1 MFAISGSSDS
11 EQLER
16 DNAILTFFRTL
27 TGEQNNGTADRD
39 TEVNS
44 HVFLTSDHTYAD
56 ALKHNEESQNHLF
69 LPVDGN
75 IIMYNA
81 LNENHGQ
88 ETMTEAGV
96 GSVQPEDNSYQL
108 NLSEEFAKGGES
120 EQTAALNR
128 HSRTASYIDVDKE
141 TADTTNRPEQNWV
154 DRGDLS
160 YDGLSG
166 LMIIPY
172 EDTPEECPLA
182 ADSVV
187 ECVADGCT
195 QPRCPHLLNG
205 LANTH
210 FQSTQS
216 EDDAEEDKRGEPK
229 GGDLLSNEEKDI
241 CKSLYESMSGVLM
254 PLDPSTEQA
263 AFELQLYRALSGS
276 WLSPYG
282 PSDHWEDTDP
292 NLTGMESIYEETA
305 TPADMSSDLEKS
317 DRRPKT
323 THEEDREIVTD
334 IEEGGGEEDIL
345 PDNNGAATGFN
356 ADLCEPVSQ
365 ESTEASSGV
374 MSSPAFPP
382 SSPLPGTSTTTRTTF
397 SPGSSPTDKPLQLPA
412 LFSGLR
418 VFRKGVMGPEYDTVA
433 QIKSLLQGSK
443 KELDPE
449 VENNPE
455 DAKVQRRESILD
467 HLSQLLNR
475 RENGADKKEEG
486 TYDRADESELF
497 TRDYKPVIEEETETD
512 EMESI
517 GEDDINRITDQS
529 EEPTGPQDSPKS
541 PVSGAEAAFD
551 AFKAFFTPR
560 PLRRDPSER
569 FDLRKRIRSDKEVL
583 KGLIERSANNTPGKE
598 SPSDGKSE
606 ADTPGDGEERTP
618 GRLQAIWPPPRDE
631 KVGLK
636 YTEAEHQAALL
647 QLKRECKEE
656 EEKLQEDH
664 GRALSRLREEHEE
677 NLALAR
683 LHAQRALAEAP
694 RRGDLRDA
702 CVSTEDEVPRKAFRT
717 VCVQT
722 DRETFLRAPDGGGGG
737 GCPQQQMAPPKR
749 LDLAS
754 ISLSLIQDKK
764 SDSLWDSLEPPS
776 LINSGAFEDLFAKGT
791 TQADRKP
798 LAEAYEKKT
807 KARKI
812 VKLLDAK
819 RSQAVG
825 IFISSLHLDMKDI
838 KHAVLKV
845 DHSLVDLET
854 VEALYENR
862 AQPEE
867 VQRIRSHYETAD
879 QEHVRLLDKPEQ
891 FLYELSQIPDFAGRA
906 RCIIFQSAFNDT
918 IASVHH
924 KVQMV
929 TSACTALREGPGVR
943 AVVAVV
949 LALGNHMNG
958 GSRVRGQADG
968 FGLDI
973 LPKLKDVKSQ
983 DQRMS
988 LVDYVVSYYL
998 HYVDQDAGT
1007 DRSVFPLPEPQDLF
1021 LAGQVRMDDL
1031 ARDLR
1036 RLGRDL
1042 TVCEKDVLT
1051 VSSTC
1056 AEEHRQP
1063 FQDKMEAF
1071 LLTARKSHEEA
1082 SDLLI
1087 TSQKRFEA
1095 VVQYFG
1101 VRPRAGESEVSTAHF
1116 FLLWFEFCA
1125 DFKTRWKKESKNVSK
1140 ERLIE
1145 AQQSVRRITED
1156 KKVEIRQV
1164 NPNSLKDRL
1173 RQRDRKASQ

>member
-27 TGEQNNGTADRD
+27 TGEQNSGVDGTADRD

-56 ALKHNEESQNHLF
+56 ALKHNEESQNHLV

-108 NLSEEFAKGGES
+108 NLSEEFVKGGES

-128 HSRTASYIDVDKE
+128 HSRIASYIDVDKE
-141 TADTTNRPEQNWV
+141 TADTKNRPEQNWV
-154 DRGDLS
+154 DRGDLL

-187 ECVADGCT
+187 ECVTDGCT

-254 PLDPSTEQA
+254 PLDPSTEQV

-282 PSDHWEDTDP
+282 PSDLWEDTDP
-292 NLTGMESIYEETA
+292 NLTGMESIYEETV
-305 TPADMSSDLEKS
+305 TPADISSDLEKS

-323 THEEDREIVTD
+323 THEEDHEIVTD

-345 PDNNGAATGFN
+345 PDNNDAATGFN
-356 ADLCEPVSQ
+356 ADLCDSVSQ
-365 ESTEASSGV
+365 ESTEAQSGV
-374 MSSPAFPP
+374 MSLPAFPP

-397 SPGSSPTDKPLQLPA
+397 SASSPTDKPLQLPA

-418 VFRKGVMGPEYDTVA
+418 VFRKGVMGPENDTVA

-486 TYDRADESELF
+486 TYDRADESELS
-497 TRDYKPVIEEETETD
+497 TRDYKPVIEEEKETD

-517 GEDDINRITDQS
+517 GEDDINRITDQP
-529 EEPTGPQDSPKS
+529 EEPTGLQDSPKS

-606 ADTPGDGEERTP
+606 ADPPGDGEERTP

-683 LHAQRALAEAP
+683 LHAQRTLAEAP
-694 RRGDLRDA
+694 RRGGLRDA
-702 CVSTEDEVPRKAFRT
+702 CVSTEDDVPRKAFRT

-722 DRETFLRAPDGGGGG
+722 DRETFLRAPEGGGGG
-737 GCPQQQMAPPKR
+737 SPQQQMAPPKR

-754 ISLSLIQDKK
+754 ISLSLVGQREDHAPPDVTLPSPSSSSASSPSPSSSSISLLPPPPAPSEPPPVPVSTPPALPLSNATAPTPPPPPPPPPLPAPPPPPMAAPGFPLPPPPPPPPLGLGRAVDGPPRKPAIEPTVPMKPLYWTRIQIQDKK
-764 SDSLWDSLEPPS
+764 
-776 LINSGAFEDLFAKGT
+776 
-791 TQADRKP
+791 
-798 LAEAYEKKT
+798 
-807 KARKI
+807 
-812 VKLLDAK
+812 
-819 RSQAVG
+819 
-825 IFISSLHLDMKDI
+825 
-838 KHAVLKV
+838 
-845 DHSLVDLET
+845 
-854 VEALYENR
+854 
-862 AQPEE
+862 
-867 VQRIRSHYETAD
+867 
-879 QEHVRLLDKPEQ
+879 
-891 FLYELSQIPDFAGRA
+891 
-906 RCIIFQSAFNDT
+906 
-918 IASVHH
+918 
-924 KVQMV
+924 
-929 TSACTALREGPGVR
+929 
-943 AVVAVV
+943 
-949 LALGNHMNG
+949 
-958 GSRVRGQADG
+958 
-968 FGLDI
+968 
-973 LPKLKDVKSQ
+973 
-983 DQRMS
+983 
-988 LVDYVVSYYL
+988 
-998 HYVDQDAGT
+998 
-1007 DRSVFPLPEPQDLF
+1007 
-1021 LAGQVRMDDL
+1021 
-1031 ARDLR
+1031 
-1036 RLGRDL
+1036 
-1042 TVCEKDVLT
+1042 
-1051 VSSTC
+1051 
-1056 AEEHRQP
+1056 
-1063 FQDKMEAF
+1063 
-1071 LLTARKSHEEA
+1071 
-1082 SDLLI
+1082 
-1087 TSQKRFEA
+1087 
-1095 VVQYFG
+1095 
-1101 VRPRAGESEVSTAHF
+1101 
-1116 FLLWFEFCA
+1116 
-1125 DFKTRWKKESKNVSK
+1125 
-1140 ERLIE
+1140 
-1145 AQQSVRRITED
+1145 
-1156 KKVEIRQV
+1156 
-1164 NPNSLKDRL
+1164 
-1173 RQRDRKASQ
+1173 

>member
-1 MFAISGSSDS
+1 MMG
-11 EQLER
+11 
-16 DNAILTFFRTL
+16 
-27 TGEQNNGTADRD
+27 
-39 TEVNS
+39 
-44 HVFLTSDHTYAD
+44 
-56 ALKHNEESQNHLF
+56 
-69 LPVDGN
+69 
-75 IIMYNA
+75 
-81 LNENHGQ
+81 
-88 ETMTEAGV
+88 GV
-96 GSVQPEDNSYQL
+96 GVQYAPPPLKARANQSGMED
-108 NLSEEFAKGGES
+108 
-120 EQTAALNR
+120 
-128 HSRTASYIDVDKE
+128 
-141 TADTTNRPEQNWV
+141 TNRPPVASPTPTLRRKKCPGRRSGEQRVPFVLEEEKGFQEENSPAAQLESLTTRLSTSTGV
-154 DRGDLS
+154 TQASEELLHTQGPPRKASAVKGRLDDPMDSDLS
-160 YDGLSG
+160 DYDNETSTCGELTCGPIGAQGDCHSVLRSPVGVQYSAAAAVREDEELETEVVIGRVSPASVDWIGVERGGARKRLALSPTLDESVIRFEARSTAPNQRRTCYGHQQELSDGSLRQSQVGLQRNHSHEHPPVDMLSALDG
-166 LMIIPY
+166 VISEKSELYPSAKKRSCDKNSSSVWPKNIPLNQTTHT
-172 EDTPEECPLA
+172 EILA
-182 ADSVV
+182 AS
-187 ECVADGCT
+187 
-195 QPRCPHLLNG
+195 P
-205 LANTH
+205 
-210 FQSTQS
+210 
-216 EDDAEEDKRGEPK
+216 
-229 GGDLLSNEEKDI
+229 
-241 CKSLYESMSGVLM
+241 KSLSRSL
-254 PLDPSTEQA
+254 
-263 AFELQLYRALSGS
+263 
-276 WLSPYG
+276 
-282 PSDHWEDTDP
+282 
-292 NLTGMESIYEETA
+292 
-305 TPADMSSDLEKS
+305 
-317 DRRPKT
+317 
-323 THEEDREIVTD
+323 
-334 IEEGGGEEDIL
+334 EDIL
-345 PDNNGAATGFN
+345 PILSPMFSSCLCTPRPGHCSPSPSGHNREDNSGVQQEGTR
-356 ADLCEPVSQ
+356 PVSDDVRPLMN
-365 ESTEASSGV
+365 ESSECDSTVTHRIKDVQGNSTTKTNPGRKQIAHNLNPIVVAHLGQDRASLPFGYTADDISSTSQPQQWHKARGKKITGQPV
-374 MSSPAFPP
+374 SSVVVAKAKVNRKRKPIMSS
-382 SSPLPGTSTTTRTTF
+382 
-397 SPGSSPTDKPLQLPA
+397 
-412 LFSGLR
+412 
-418 VFRKGVMGPEYDTVA
+418 Y
-433 QIKSLLQGSK
+433 IHNK
-443 KELDPE
+443 KELGTAVYGLLREMSDAPISYIADETAPE
-449 VENNPE
+449 VEVGGRKY
-455 DAKVQRRESILD
+455 AVGCG
-467 HLSQLLNR
+467 LSHQ
-475 RENGADKKEEG
+475 
-486 TYDRADESELF
+486 
-497 TRDYKPVIEEETETD
+497 
-512 EMESI
+512 
-517 GEDDINRITDQS
+517 
-529 EEPTGPQDSPKS
+529 
-541 PVSGAEAAFD
+541 
-551 AFKAFFTPR
+551 
-560 PLRRDPSER
+560 
-569 FDLRKRIRSDKEVL
+569 
-583 KGLIERSANNTPGKE
+583 
-598 SPSDGKSE
+598 SE

-683 LHAQRALAEAP
+683 LHAQRTLAEAP

-702 CVSTEDEVPRKAFRT
+702 CVSTEDDVSRKAFRT

-722 DRETFLRAPDGGGGG
+722 DRETFLRAPEGGGGG
-737 GCPQQQMAPPKR
+737 SPQQQMAPPKR

-754 ISLSLIQDKK
+754 ISLSLVGQREDHAPLDGPPRKPAIEPTVPMKPLYWTRIQIQDKK

-791 TQADRKP
+791 TQANRKP

-854 VEALYENR
+854 IEALYENR

-879 QEHVRLLDKPEQ
+879 QEHIKLLDKPEQ

-924 KVQMV
+924 KVEMV
-929 TSACTALREGPGVR
+929 SSACTALREGPGVR

-1021 LAGQVRMDDL
+1021 LASQVRMDGLD
-1031 ARDLR
+1031 RHLR

-1051 VSSTC
+1051 VSSAS

-1063 FQDKMEAF
+1063 FKDKMEAF

-1173 RQRDRKASQ
+1173 RLRDRKASH

>member
-1 MFAISGSSDS
+1 M
-11 EQLER
+11 
-16 DNAILTFFRTL
+16 
-27 TGEQNNGTADRD
+27 
-39 TEVNS
+39 
-44 HVFLTSDHTYAD
+44 
-56 ALKHNEESQNHLF
+56 
-69 LPVDGN
+69 
-75 IIMYNA
+75 
-81 LNENHGQ
+81 
-88 ETMTEAGV
+88 
-96 GSVQPEDNSYQL
+96 
-108 NLSEEFAKGGES
+108 
-120 EQTAALNR
+120 
-128 HSRTASYIDVDKE
+128 
-141 TADTTNRPEQNWV
+141 
-154 DRGDLS
+154 
-160 YDGLSG
+160 
-166 LMIIPY
+166 
-172 EDTPEECPLA
+172 
-182 ADSVV
+182 
-187 ECVADGCT
+187 
-195 QPRCPHLLNG
+195 
-205 LANTH
+205 
-210 FQSTQS
+210 
-216 EDDAEEDKRGEPK
+216 
-229 GGDLLSNEEKDI
+229 
-241 CKSLYESMSGVLM
+241 SL
-254 PLDPSTEQA
+254 
-263 AFELQLYRALSGS
+263 
-276 WLSPYG
+276 
-282 PSDHWEDTDP
+282 
-292 NLTGMESIYEETA
+292 
-305 TPADMSSDLEKS
+305 
-317 DRRPKT
+317 
-323 THEEDREIVTD
+323 
-334 IEEGGGEEDIL
+334 
-345 PDNNGAATGFN
+345 
-356 ADLCEPVSQ
+356 
-365 ESTEASSGV
+365 
-374 MSSPAFPP
+374 PAFPP
-382 SSPLPGTSTTTRTTF
+382 SSPLPVTSTMTRTTF
-397 SPGSSPTDKPLQLPA
+397 SPSSPTDKPLQLPA

-418 VFRKGVMGPEYDTVA
+418 VFRKGVMGPENDTVA

-497 TRDYKPVIEEETETD
+497 TRDYKPVIEEEKETD

-529 EEPTGPQDSPKS
+529 EEPTGLQDSPKS

-598 SPSDGKSE
+598 SPSDGKAE
-606 ADTPGDGEERTP
+606 ADPPGDGEERTP

-677 NLALAR
+677 NLSLAR
-683 LHAQRALAEAP
+683 LHAQRTLAEAP

-702 CVSTEDEVPRKAFRT
+702 CVSTEDDVPRKAFRT

-722 DRETFLRAPDGGGGG
+722 DRETFLRAPEGGGGG
-737 GCPQQQMAPPKR
+737 SPQQQMAPPKR

-754 ISLSLIQDKK
+754 ISLSLVGQREDHAPPDAAPGFPLPPPPPPPPPLGLGRAVDGPPRKPAIEPTVPMKPLYWTRIQIQDKK

-791 TQADRKP
+791 TQANRKP

-819 RSQAVG
+819 RSQAVA

-854 VEALYENR
+854 IEALYENR

-867 VQRIRSHYETAD
+867 VQRIRNHYETAD
-879 QEHVRLLDKPEQ
+879 QEHIKLLDKPEQ

-924 KVQMV
+924 KVEMV
-929 TSACTALREGPGVR
+929 SSACTALREGPGVR

-983 DQRMS
+983 DKRMS

-1021 LAGQVRMDDL
+1021 LASQVRMDDL
-1031 ARDLR
+1031 DRDLR

-1042 TVCEKDVLT
+1042 TVCEKDVLA
-1051 VSSTC
+1051 VSSTS

-1063 FQDKMEAF
+1063 FKDKMEAF

-1173 RQRDRKASQ
+1173 RQRDRKASH